1 MNSST
6 YSSNMK
12 VAKIYIFALILIKY
26 KGGLKKMVIIYN
38 TIINSNNSFFFQ
50 TKTIENDSDDN

>member
-1 MNSST
+1 
-6 YSSNMK
+6 MK
-12 VAKIYIFALILIKY
+12 VAKIYILALILIKY

>member
-1 MNSST
+1 
-6 YSSNMK
+6 MK
-12 VAKIYIFALILIKY
+12 VAKIYILALILIKY
-26 KGGLKKMVIIYN
+26 KGKGGLKKMVIIYN

>member
-1 MNSST
+1 
-6 YSSNMK
+6 MK